1 MPVSQ
6 SHSHFPEWKYFSKGR
21 VCPHQGAL
29 EKWKIPRGRGWQFTT
44 SLDLFPLYQMGT
56 VHLDGCGGATE

>member
-1 MPVSQ
+1 MPVFQ

-29 EKWKIPRGRGWQFTT
+29 EKWKIPRGRGWQFEG
-44 SLDLFPLYQMGT
+44 LP
-56 VHLDGCGGATE
+56 HGCAHQSSKLGVGGP